1 MAEQWQNSRGVGR
14 RIYVQGKLVLDT
26 PTHLGNGDTESLA
39 DIALLWDEVERQRPL
54 LTGASLAG
62 ALRNYV
68 REFEAG
74 FGVAEQKDGALLA
87 EQLFGYLQGYEA
99 TVESW
104 LMVDDALGWLPDA
117 AAVEI
122 RDGVAIDP
130 KTRTARNKKKFDV
143 ELLPAGTTFD
153 LHFELWLPQ
162 GDAARLR
169 AFVMALSGLEAGKIG
184 LGMRK
189 RRGYGRCHVDGW
201 QVKDYD
207 MTQPA
212 DVLGWFNHA
221 FAPDDPAK
229 PIAEWFPDIEV
240 GESNGRALHLKATFN
255 LLGSILIRAAGEEGD
270 GPDMVHLRS
279 YRPGNGRVPILSA
292 TSLAG
297 ALRGRALRIA
307 NTLGKNPAIIDDM
320 FGQQIEIAVDKPT
333 GSRLLVREAT
343 IDNGIADRVQSRV
356 KIDRFTG
363 GAYPQALFSQQPV
376 WAKALAPTQVTI
388 HLELRQYGDAAA
400 EFEAQAGLL
409 LLLLKDLWTGDLAL
423 GGESSVGRG
432 RLQGETVTIE
442 ADGQTWTIT
451 RQGED
456 GQLQFAGDDPKLLEE
471 KYLATF
477 KTAYREETA

>member
-14 RIYVQGKLVLDT
+14 RIYAQGKLVLDT

-39 DIALLWDEVERQRPL
+39 DIALLWDEVERQQPL
-54 LTGASLAG
+54 LTGTSLAG
-62 ALRNYV
+62 ALRTYL

-74 FGVAEQKDGALLA
+74 FGVAEQKNGALLA

-104 LMVDDALGWLPDA
+104 LMVDDALGRLPDA

-130 KTRTARNKKKFDV
+130 KTRTARDKKKFDV

-153 LHFELWLPQ
+153 LHFELWLPH
-162 GDAARLR
+162 GDEARLR

-189 RRGYGRCHVDGW
+189 RRGYGRCHVNGW
-201 QVKDYD
+201 QIKDYD
-207 MTQPA
+207 MAKPA
-212 DVLGWFNHA
+212 DVLGWLKHE
-221 FAPDDPAK
+221 FATDDPVK
-229 PIAEWFPDIEV
+229 PIGAWFPDVEM
-240 GESNGRALHLKATFN
+240 GASNGRALHLKATFS
-255 LLGSILIRAAGEEGD
+255 LLGSILIRAEGDEGD
-270 GPDMVHLRS
+270 GPGMVHLRS

-292 TSLAG
+292 TSLTG
-297 ALRGRALRIA
+297 ALRGRALRIV
-307 NTLGKNPAIIDDM
+307 NTLGKNTTIIDDM
-320 FGQQIEIAVDKPT
+320 FGRQIEKAADKPT

-343 IDNGIADRVQSRV
+343 IDNGVIDRVQSRV
-356 KIDRFTG
+356 KIDRFTS

-376 WAKALAPTQVTI
+376 WANALPPTKVKIQ
-388 HLELRQYGDAAA
+388 LELRQRGDAST

-432 RLQGETVTIE
+432 RLQGKIATIE
-442 ADGQTWTIT
+442 VDGQTWTLT
-451 RQGED
+451 RQGD
-456 GQLQFAGDDPKLLEE
+456 AGQLQFEGADPRLLEDN
-471 KYLATF
+471 YLATF
-477 KTAYREETA
+477 KTAYEEVTA